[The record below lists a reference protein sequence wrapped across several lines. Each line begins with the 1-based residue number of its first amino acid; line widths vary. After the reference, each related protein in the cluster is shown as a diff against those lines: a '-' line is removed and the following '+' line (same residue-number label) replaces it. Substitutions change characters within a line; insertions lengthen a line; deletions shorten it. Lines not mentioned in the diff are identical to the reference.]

1 MNIRDAIRNIAGTPS
16 RSIILGYVTAVK
28 DDTVDVQPYDETA
41 APLLDI
47 DLQVGDTGGLVF
59 RPEVGATVL
68 VAMDSDTTGFV
79 INAGAGNIN
88 INGGSHGAVV
98 SIEPLVEKLNAL
110 ENDLND
116 LRTVFN
122 NWTPV
127 AQDGGAALKTAV
139 GSWASQSLAVT
150 QTADIADDR
159 LSH

>member
-88 INGGSHGAVV
+88 INGGSLGAVV
-98 SIEPLVEKLNAL
+98 SIEPLVEKLNVL
-110 ENDLND
+110 ETDLND

-139 GSWASQSLAVT
+139 SSWASQSLTVT